1 MDRLVGSA
9 NEVDVTIEDRST
21 TCLLDSGSMFS
32 TISDTLCADLDLP
45 VQPLNALLEVEGV
58 GGHNLPY
65 RGYTVANL
73 TFPGVSP
80 DPIEALLLV
89 VPETSYHRRVP
100 LLIGTNILQE
110 ILCRTGTLSSTD
122 VPSVWHLALGSV
134 HAYNNA
140 RDRDSLGDVV
150 CTKDTVIPP
159 DSRVL
164 VHGFTRVKAGSCRLS
179 VITERK
185 PDKSLP
191 GGLLLT
197 PGFAELKPGATRVG
211 VEVVN
216 LSSKPVTVPRK
227 TTICQLQTATIAAID
242 VGDDSAQSSEKNV
255 SSVPKGLDDEQFLAI
270 FANDLEKT
278 LSVKQQCEVQQFLL
292 NWKHLFSLHD
302 LDLGLTNLTEHKI
315 TLMDDTPFKER
326 HRRIPPSMIDEVRS
340 HLKQMLDLGVIQP
353 SQSPFSSGV
362 VLVRKKD
369 GSLRFCIE
377 LRRLNTVTV
386 KDAHALPRIDVS
398 LDSLSGSRWFSSL
411 DLHSAYW
418 QVGITEEDHH
428 KKAFSVG
435 CLGFYECLKT
445 PFGCTNTPATFQRLM
460 ETCMGDLYFK
470 YCLLYLDDIVVFSR
484 TYEEHIER
492 L

>member
-1 MDRLVGSA
+1 
-9 NEVDVTIEDRST
+9 
-21 TCLLDSGSMFS
+21 
-32 TISDTLCADLDLP
+32 
-45 VQPLNALLEVEGV
+45 
-58 GGHNLPY
+58 
-65 RGYTVANL
+65 
-73 TFPGVSP
+73 
-80 DPIEALLLV
+80 
-89 VPETSYHRRVP
+89 
-100 LLIGTNILQE
+100 
-110 ILCRTGTLSSTD
+110 
-122 VPSVWHLALGSV
+122 
-134 HAYNNA
+134 
-140 RDRDSLGDVV
+140 
-150 CTKDTVIPP
+150 
-159 DSRVL
+159 
-164 VHGFTRVKAGSCRLS
+164 
-179 VITERK
+179 
-185 PDKSLP
+185 
-191 GGLLLT
+191 
-197 PGFAELKPGATRVG
+197 
-211 VEVVN
+211 
-216 LSSKPVTVPRK
+216 
-227 TTICQLQTATIAAID
+227 
-242 VGDDSAQSSEKNV
+242 
-255 SSVPKGLDDEQFLAI
+255 
-270 FANDLEKT
+270 
-278 LSVKQQCEVQQFLL
+278 
-292 NWKHLFSLHD
+292 
-302 LDLGLTNLTEHKI
+302 
-315 TLMDDTPFKER
+315 
-326 HRRIPPSMIDEVRS
+326 MIDEVRS

-428 KKAFSVG
+428 KTAFSVG